1 MKQISCLSK
10 SSGEEW
16 SGREKEV
23 NRCSFLPQG
32 RRRKKEDFKVTHQA
46 PLVTLSCVFVVAL
59 QRSFVFRTYGHHVR
73 IYNDHIMTTYMTGPC
88 GSRRRKERKKEDP
101 SSSSFS
107 GLFGEN
113 GNNQPLYL
121 LKTSFRCN

>member
-32 RRRKKEDFKVTHQA
+32 RRRKKEDFKVTHQPPSCEVVVCFCFPDVRTPCENTMTTYIPGRPCGSRRRRKKEDFKVTHQA

-73 IYNDHIMTTYMTGPC
+73 IYND
-88 GSRRRKERKKEDP
+88 
-101 SSSSFS
+101 
-107 GLFGEN
+107 
-113 GNNQPLYL
+113 Q
-121 LKTSFRCN
+121 